1 MRLALFALAG
11 SLAYGL
17 TGIGAHAAVSRDQ
30 FPPKTTAD
38 LIALC
43 TAPAT
48 DPLMTAAVN
57 FCQGFAEGAV
67 QVALAYESVTS
78 KAHEPFCLP
87 SPPPTHDEARAQFVT
102 WANAVPSRLNEPA
115 VVGLL
120 QFLTDQYPCPH
131 PAAAARHRTSKR

>member
-11 SLAYGL
+11 AITCGVA
-17 TGIGAHAAVSRDQ
+17 GGGAQAAVSRDQ

-43 TAPAT
+43 TAPAS

-67 QVALAYESVTS
+67 QVALAYEAVTN
-78 KAHEPFCLP
+78 KGREPFCLP
-87 SPPPTHDEARAQFVT
+87 SPRPTHDEARSQFVA
-102 WANAVPSRLNEPA
+102 WANAEPNRLNEPA
-115 VVGLL
+115 MVGLL
-120 QFLTDQYPCPH
+120 QFLVDQYPCPH